1 MGRLMVARVRCR
13 GEELLWNRWY
23 GPFWEGVRWFFGR
36 VAGYGRLTVARGDM
50 SGMKAYY
57 ATGLFM

>member
-1 MGRLMVARVRCR
+1 MGRLGVARVRCR
-13 GEELLWNRWY
+13 GEELLCY
-23 GPFWEGVRWFFGR
+23 GPFYVGFRWFFGR